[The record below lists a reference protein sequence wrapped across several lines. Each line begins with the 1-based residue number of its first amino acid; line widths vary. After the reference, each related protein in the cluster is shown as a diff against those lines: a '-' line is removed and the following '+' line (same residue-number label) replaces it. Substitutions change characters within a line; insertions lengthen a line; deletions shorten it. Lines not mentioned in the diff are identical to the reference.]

1 MQVLRVLAWVSGL
14 AGCALLLYTGFRVWD
29 PFAAQRQHALMGD
42 LYHQWGQPSQV
53 SQPSRCSG
61 SVPQVRPATGKPFAL
76 IRIPRFGPNWKFTIV
91 EGATLAQLSGG
102 PGHVT
107 GTQFPGQPGN
117 FAVAAHDITAG
128 NAFLHLGDLRPGNI
142 ITVVTKCHVY
152 RYAVQSKHV
161 VRYTDVAVLDPVPGQ
176 PGKRPRKQLI
186 TLITCTPV
194 TLAFTPYRI
203 IVTGHL
209 VSVTQRVSAGRGVAG
224 AAARDRPDL
233 TGGRLP

>member
-1 MQVLRVLAWVSGL
+1 MRALRVLAWTSALV
-14 AGCALLLYTGFRVWD
+14 GCALLLYTGFLVWD
-29 PFAAQRQHALMGD
+29 PGAAQRQHALIGD

-53 SQPSRCSG
+53 SRPSRCSG
-61 SVPQVRPATGKPFAL
+61 SVPQARPARGKPFAL
-76 IRIPRFGPNWKFTIV
+76 IRIPRFGTDWKFTIV

-128 NAFLHLGDLRPGNI
+128 NAFLHLGDLRPGNRI
-142 ITVVTKCHVY
+142 IVITKCDIY
-152 RYAVQSKHV
+152 RYAVQSKRV
-161 VRYTDVAVLDPVPGQ
+161 VRYTDIAMLDPVPGH

-209 VSVTQRVSAGRGVAG
+209 VSVTQRVSAAGGVAP
-224 AAARDRPDL
+224 AADGRPS
-233 TGGRLP
+233 

>member
-1 MQVLRVLAWVSGL
+1 MRVLRVVAWVSGL
-14 AGCALLLYTGFRVWD
+14 AGCALLLYTGFLVWD
-29 PFAAQRQHALMGD
+29 PFAAQRQHALIGD
-42 LYHQWGQPSQV
+42 LYHQWGRPSRV
-53 SQPSRCSG
+53 SQPRACSG
-61 SVPQVRPATGKPFAL
+61 SVPQVRPAPGKPFAL
-76 IRIPRFGPNWKFTIV
+76 IRIPRFGPGWKFTIT

-128 NAFLHLGDLRPGNI
+128 NPFLHTGDLGKGNI
-142 ITVVTKCHVY
+142 ITVATKCDVY
-152 RYAVQSKHV
+152 RYAVQSKQV
-161 VRYTDVAVLDPVPGQ
+161 VRYTDIAVLDPVPGQ
-176 PGKRPRKQLI
+176 PAKRPRKQLI

-209 VSVTQRVSAGRGVAG
+209 VSVIQRGPAVGGVAP
-224 AAARDRPDL
+224 AADGRP
-233 TGGRLP
+233 

>member
-1 MQVLRVLAWVSGL
+1 MRVLKILAWVSGL
-14 AGCALLLYTGFRVWD
+14 AGCALLLYGGFRVWD
-29 PFAAQRQHALMGD
+29 PFAAQRQHALIGD
-42 LYHQWGQPSQV
+42 LYHQWSQPSQV
-53 SQPSRCSG
+53 QPSQASQPSECSG
-61 SVPQVRPATGKPFAL
+61 SVPQVRPAVGKPFAL
-76 IRIPRFGPNWKFTIV
+76 LRIPRFGPDWKFSIV

-142 ITVVTKCHVY
+142 IRVTTKCDVY
-152 RYAVQSKHV
+152 RYAVQSKRV
-161 VRYTDVAVLDPVPGQ
+161 VRYTDVAVLDPVPGR

-209 VSVTQRVSAGRGVAG
+209 VGVTQRVSAADGVA
-224 AAARDRPDL
+224 AAAGRRPS
-233 TGGRLP
+233 

>member
-1 MQVLRVLAWVSGL
+1 MRVLKILAWVSGL
-14 AGCALLLYTGFRVWD
+14 AGCAVLLYGGFLVWD

-42 LYHQWGQPSQV
+42 LYRQWSQPSQV
-53 SQPSRCSG
+53 SQVSQPGRCRG
-61 SVPQVRPATGKPFAL
+61 SVPQVRPAKGKPFAL
-76 IRIPRFGPNWKFTIV
+76 IRIPRFGPDWKFAIV
-91 EGATLAQLSGG
+91 EGATLAQLSSG

-142 ITVVTKCHVY
+142 IRVTTKCDVY
-152 RYAVQSKHV
+152 RYAVQSKRV
-161 VRYTDVAVLDPVPGQ
+161 VRYTDVAVLDPVPGR
-176 PGKRPRKQLI
+176 PGERPRKQLI

-209 VSVTQRVSAGRGVAG
+209 VGVTQRVSAARGVAG
-224 AAARDRPDL
+224 AAGPRRS
-233 TGGRLP
+233 